1 MSPVDSSSWLLIGV
15 LVLLVAFSAY
25 FSATETA
32 FSTFNSVRM
41 KSRAKGGDRRA
52 QLVLRL
58 GEDYDK
64 LLSTILIGNNIVNIA
79 SASIATVVFVR
90 FFQDAGVTIST
101 VVMTVAVLIFG
112 EISPKSLAKQ
122 HAERFAMFSAPILR
136 VFILVFTPLNFLFSQ
151 WKKLLSRL
159 FPEKQEEGMTGEELM
174 VLVDEAQSGG
184 GIDEHG
190 GELIRSA
197 IEFDDLQAEDI
208 LTPRVQLAAV
218 EEGDTLEEI
227 DRKFQDNGFSRMLV
241 YRHTIDT
248 LLGVLHERDFYALLR
263 RGGELAAIIQ
273 PVICVPPNMKISHL
287 LRRLQREKAH
297 LAAVVDE
304 FGGTCGIVTMEDI
317 LEELVGEIW
326 DEHDDVIEAIRPLE
340 DGSYCVAGDAR
351 LEDILEFFHI
361 ERDYDAVTVG
371 GWALQELGAIP
382 REGDAFDFE
391 GLHVIVAAT
400 ELRRV
405 TQVVIRPAAREAA
418 DSAKEGQPV

>member
-1 MSPVDSSSWLLIGV
+1 
-15 LVLLVAFSAY
+15 
-25 FSATETA
+25 
-32 FSTFNSVRM
+32 
-41 KSRAKGGDRRA
+41 
-52 QLVLRL
+52 
-58 GEDYDK
+58 
-64 LLSTILIGNNIVNIA
+64 
-79 SASIATVVFVR
+79 
-90 FFQDAGVTIST
+90 
-101 VVMTVAVLIFG
+101 
-112 EISPKSLAKQ
+112 
-122 HAERFAMFSAPILR
+122 
-136 VFILVFTPLNFLFSQ
+136 
-151 WKKLLSRL
+151 
-159 FPEKQEEGMTGEELM
+159 MTGEELM

-263 RGGELAAIIQ
+263 RGGELASIIQ

-405 TQVVIRPAAREAA
+405 TQVVIRPAAKEAA